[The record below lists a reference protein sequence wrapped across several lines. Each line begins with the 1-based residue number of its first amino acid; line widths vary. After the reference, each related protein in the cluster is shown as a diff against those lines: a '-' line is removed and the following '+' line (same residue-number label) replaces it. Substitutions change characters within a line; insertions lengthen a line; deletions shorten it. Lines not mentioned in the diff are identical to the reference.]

1 MVNIYNAVECRLTR
15 RWRGEIE
22 IERSIMQ
29 ERKEE
34 ERYRGKED
42 QEERK
47 IKSLTHEKRPLQA
60 SWCTFSR
67 CCGKR

>member
-34 ERYRGKED
+34 ERNTEGK
-42 QEERK
+42 K
-47 IKSLTHEKRPLQA
+47 IKKKEK
-60 SWCTFSR
+60 
-67 CCGKR
+67 

>member
-1 MVNIYNAVECRLTR
+1 VQVNE
-15 RWRGEIE
+15 E
-22 IERSIMQ
+22 IERRDRDRKIHNA
-29 ERKEE
+29 RKEGRRE
-34 ERYRGKED
+34 KYRGKED